1 MKKIRLFSAKATR
14 NIEGGEAKLY
24 VNFYLVLDRDFIFRF
39 LIEAPDLACSDKH
52 PIKLW
57 KYFLITLEEDW
68 VKYVRRYEEASKR
81 KVEKNDETR
90 SYGIHSGAGGRSRQD
105 RSLNRPDFRRSGE

>member
-14 NIEGGEAKLY
+14 FIEGDVAELY
-24 VNFYLVLDRDFIFRF
+24 VNFYLVLDRDCIFRF

-57 KYFLITLEEDW
+57 KYFLITLEEEW
-68 VKYVRRYEEASKR
+68 VKYVRRYEETMTR
-81 KVEKNDETR
+81 KAR
-90 SYGIHSGAGGRSRQD
+90 
-105 RSLNRPDFRRSGE
+105 